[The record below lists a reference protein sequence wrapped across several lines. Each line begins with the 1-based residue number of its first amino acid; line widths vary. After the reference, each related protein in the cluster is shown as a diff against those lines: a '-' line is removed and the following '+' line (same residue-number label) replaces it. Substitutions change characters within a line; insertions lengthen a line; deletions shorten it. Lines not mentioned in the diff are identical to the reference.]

1 MCVLNLIVVIKPAKF
16 LLPLAIVL
24 FAPSLSRADLS
35 ITLGNNPQPGEE
47 NVLLNTGTTGN
58 TVLGTLNQSG
68 FLVNFTST
76 QVLTEPSN
84 GQARIE
90 ATNNSSQVPVTD
102 ISFSL
107 ANGTFTDA
115 IFNPFIGGIIGSPG
129 DATIMVVGKDA
140 MANPE
145 TFTGTFSLGNGQN
158 FFTVVASNGEVI
170 DSISLSAI
178 SGFGFTD
185 LRQVRISGATVPSV
199 PETGTTLSLLGAS
212 VLALALL
219 RRKLVYLAHG
229 SGI

>member
-1 MCVLNLIVVIKPAKF
+1 
-16 LLPLAIVL
+16 
-24 FAPSLSRADLS
+24 
-35 ITLGNNPQPGEE
+35 
-47 NVLLNTGTTGN
+47 
-58 TVLGTLNQSG
+58 
-68 FLVNFTST
+68 VNFTSS

-90 ATNNSSQVPVTD
+90 ATNKSSQVPVTD

-115 IFNPFIGGIIGSPG
+115 IFNPFIGGTIGSPG
-129 DATIMVVGKDA
+129 DATITVMGQDA

-158 FFTVVASNGEVI
+158 FFTVVASNDEVI

-178 SGFGFTD
+178 NGFGFTD

-199 PETGTTLSLLGAS
+199 PETGTTLSLLGAGI
-212 VLALALL
+212 LALALL
-219 RRKLVYLAHG
+219 RRKLV
-229 SGI
+229 

>member
-1 MCVLNLIVVIKPAKF
+1 M
-16 LLPLAIVL
+16 
-24 FAPSLSRADLS
+24 
-35 ITLGNNPQPGEE
+35 
-47 NVLLNTGTTGN
+47 
-58 TVLGTLNQSG
+58 LGTLNQSG

-115 IFNPFIGGIIGSPG
+115 IGGTIGSPG
-129 DATIMVVGKDA
+129 DATITVVGKDA

-178 SGFGFTD
+178 NGFGFTD

-219 RRKLVYLAHG
+219 RRKLVCLADG
-229 SGI
+229 SGT